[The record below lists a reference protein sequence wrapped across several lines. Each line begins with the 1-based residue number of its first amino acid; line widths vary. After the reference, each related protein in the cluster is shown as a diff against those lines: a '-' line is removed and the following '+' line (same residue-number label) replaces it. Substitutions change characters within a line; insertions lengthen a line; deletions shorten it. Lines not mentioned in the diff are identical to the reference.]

1 MKYSIIFSVVLSL
14 ILTTVE
20 AQQDAQFSLFPYNQ
34 IYWNPAATANDG
46 QTRLQLHNRWQWAGY
61 QGTFDNGGAPTT
73 FVASAQVPLNFI
85 KSAVGVHYVSD
96 KLGAMGSQEIQLSYA
111 YKLKLGDNTLAIGAR
126 AGVYSR
132 SIDYNVLRAR
142 DAGDPLIQTG
152 RVAQSKPDLAL
163 GLWYNAE
170 SYYVGVSVNHLNQ
183 SQFSLGSDKAT
194 NLLKPNLYITA
205 GYKWEPLYALE
216 VQPIVMLKTG
226 TDFNLKAASVE
237 VGGIVTYNEWLF
249 GGATYRLSDSAVGIL
264 GVNLVSNRL
273 RIAGAFDLTTFGK
286 DIKSPQSYEILLSY
300 ALPAPNLGRKK
311 TIIRTPRFSH

>member
-1 MKYSIIFSVVLSL
+1 MKYSVIILVVLSL
-14 ILTTVE
+14 FVNTAQ

-46 QTRLQLHNRWQWAGY
+46 QTRLQLQNRWQWAGY
-61 QGTFDNGGAPTT
+61 QGTFDSGGQPNTL
-73 FVASAQVPLNFI
+73 VASAQVPLNFI

-126 AGVYSR
+126 AGLYTR

-142 DAGDPLIQTG
+142 DSGDPLIQTG

-170 SYYVGVSVNHLNQ
+170 SYYIGVSVNHLNQ

-205 GYKWEPLYALE
+205 GYKWEPFYALE

-237 VGGIVTYNEWLF
+237 VGAIGTYNEWIFL
-249 GGATYRLSDSAVGIL
+249 GGTYRLSDAAVGIA
-264 GVNLVSNRL
+264 GVNLASNRL
-273 RIAGAFDLTTFGK
+273 RIAVAFDIVTFGK

-300 ALPAPNLGRKK
+300 ALPAPNLGGKK
-311 TIIRTPRFSH
+311 TIVRTPRFRY